1 MSLSA
6 PAARPLA
13 NLKQALRQCRAER
26 QQLHRR
32 YASTAADTYPSL
44 ATRYPPPAAG
54 FRPGQAIKQNRREEG
69 MKKIPVVPPPR
80 STTKACPDPISAV
93 TAAQLTTLDPTGA
106 RTRLFSPTNP
116 ERAQVG
122 DILLVRLKSGEPF
135 SGILLNIR
143 SRHSKI
149 DTAILLR
156 NQLTRVGV
164 EMWYKVFS
172 PEVEGIEV
180 VQRKEKRA
188 RRARLYYMRQPRH
201 DVGSVEGI
209 VKQYMRRTGGPL
221 GGRDAKGR
229 GANSGSKK
237 NNKRGR
243 N

>member
-1 MSLSA
+1 M
-6 PAARPLA
+6 
-13 NLKQALRQCRAER
+13 
-26 QQLHRR
+26 
-32 YASTAADTYPSL
+32 
-44 ATRYPPPAAG
+44 
-54 FRPGQAIKQNRREEG
+54 KQNRTLSHRRSNPYDPILIRLHLTGREEG

-188 RRARLYYMRQPRH
+188 RRAKLYYMRQPRH

-237 NNKRGR
+237 NNKKGR